1 MTITQ
6 PLVTKTPK
14 ALVRLFLG
22 LDRLVYGV
30 RCGSLTSSR
39 PTKYL
44 GTSTCCVGDKVG
56 RLGEHAPFSLL
67 LSPGQHPKEESS
79 SLAPPSHLPDRGA
92 KCQSWAP
99 PPHGSSTPRLIAQCP
114 SSSSGNQL
122 PLHDDDI
129 AARLCRTLPV
139 HLRPII
145 YYSCLIVTISCQL
158 RRCHLFSLSLFSFS
172 FFIPL
177 QQPSSPASR
186 GPHSLVHILSSPLII
201 LTNNLINNN
210 TTTTTTTDPR

>member
-14 ALVRLFLG
+14 ARVRLFLG

-158 RRCHLFSLSLFSFS
+158 RRCHLFSLSLFLLFLHPSTTTVITS
-172 FFIPL
+172 LTWSTQSCSYPL
-177 QQPSSPASR
+177 
-186 GPHSLVHILSSPLII
+186 LSSYH
-201 LTNNLINNN
+201 TRANNLINNN
-210 TTTTTTTDPR
+210 ITTTTDPR